1 MTLFLPSPLSG
12 CGFCRPSVPVTLELP
27 PAPAIQGRVVIVSIP
42 PTPSSQEARGGE
54 HWLRV
59 CNLVGWPGFN
69 KKFAMWDTFPLSFSL
84 GTPCSVSRGRRCGI
98 QLQKE
103 VLRFPVQ
110 ALGGGPHTFFNSP
123 PDNVKGAFVGSMGEV
138 SGCRTNF
145 SMTQPCSGWA
155 QLGRCKKQPPCRA
168 SWSLVAELPS
178 SFPGL

>member
-12 CGFCRPSVPVTLELP
+12 CGFCSSSVPVSLGLP

-84 GTPCSVSRGRRCGI
+84 LFLEAGGAESNSRKKFEISRPSLGRR
-98 QLQKE
+98 
-103 VLRFPVQ
+103 
-110 ALGGGPHTFFNSP
+110 APHVFFFNSP

-138 SGCRTNF
+138 SACLQN
-145 SMTQPCSGWA
+145 
-155 QLGRCKKQPPCRA
+155 
-168 SWSLVAELPS
+168 
-178 SFPGL
+178 